1 MYEPT
6 AAKPEPTTPS
16 LPGYGGLQQ
25 PSRAGKVPKPI
36 MEKRRRAR
44 INKCLE
50 ELKVLIPDLTES
62 GTRVDKAD
70 VLEMTV
76 EHLTNMRNK
85 RRNLSSNLSP
95 HVTPYVD
102 PHTQFKHGYQQ
113 CMAEVTKLL
122 VSSNVDESVTSK
134 LVEHLSSRSPP
145 PSHCN
150 MMTSSP
156 GNSSMATNMSP
167 VTTCSPAGMSP
178 CVASRASPVSMMRAS
193 SVSPLVVPEPVRTA
207 KLPHFAFTPLHY
219 AQQVAPSTVF
229 PSPPN
234 SPVDTN
240 SSTTPPPT
248 THPSSFASSASPPQL
263 VDKTHLLS
271 QMIDRTHLLSN
282 LPSIARRPQRPAP
295 TTTTAHVW
303 RPWS

>member
-1 MYEPT
+1 MLNF
-6 AAKPEPTTPS
+6 S
-16 LPGYGGLQQ
+16 FLLPH
-25 PSRAGKVPKPI
+25 K
-36 MEKRRRAR
+36 
-44 INKCLE
+44 
-50 ELKVLIPDLTES
+50 LIWEAPDSIT
-62 GTRVDKAD
+62 
-70 VLEMTV
+70 
-76 EHLTNMRNK
+76 HLTTIF
-85 RRNLSSNLSP
+85 LS
-95 HVTPYVD
+95 VTPYVD

-207 KLPHFAFTPLHY
+207 KLPHFAL
-219 AQQVAPSTVF
+219 
-229 PSPPN
+229 
-234 SPVDTN
+234 
-240 SSTTPPPT
+240 
-248 THPSSFASSASPPQL
+248 
-263 VDKTHLLS
+263 
-271 QMIDRTHLLSN
+271 
-282 LPSIARRPQRPAP
+282 
-295 TTTTAHVW
+295 
-303 RPWS
+303 